1 VRPSTCT
8 VRLDLQIFKRT
19 RSPTTDSG
27 GEQLIE
33 RNGTDAGLSCEVMR
47 RLRGRTGDRPDEV
60 KTRRLL
66 IGVTA
71 AVRELRSLRQITSLL
86 PTL

>member
-1 VRPSTCT
+1 MVRPDPSTCT
-8 VRLDLQIFKRT
+8 IRLELQIFQRIG
-19 RSPTTDSG
+19 PTTDSG
-27 GEQLIE
+27 ADQVIE
-33 RNGTDAGLSCEVMR
+33 HNGTDAGLSCEVMR

-71 AVRELRSLRQITSLL
+71 AVREL
-86 PTL
+86 